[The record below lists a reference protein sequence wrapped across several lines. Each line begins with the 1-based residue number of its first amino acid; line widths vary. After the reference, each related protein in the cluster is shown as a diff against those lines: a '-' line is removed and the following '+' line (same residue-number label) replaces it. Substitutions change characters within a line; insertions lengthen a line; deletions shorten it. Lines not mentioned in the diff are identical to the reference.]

1 MYKSTMFSLLS
12 LFLVKT
18 SAKMKKFLIRLILVL
33 SVVYIGI
40 CGYMFFFQESFIF
53 HPEVLAKNEV
63 IDYGLNEA
71 ELSIETE
78 DGEKL
83 SGILSKSSA
92 ESKKLVFF
100 LHGNSGNL
108 TDQAQAAKFYTELGF
123 DFFTFD
129 YRGFGKSSGKIKSE
143 EQFYEDIE
151 RMYDEMLSVYSP
163 DSIIVVGYSV
173 GTAPAAMIANRAKP
187 SPSKLVL
194 IAPYYSMID
203 MTARRYPFIPSFL
216 LEYKFE
222 TDKFVSRQQM
232 PIFIIHGDKDEVLP
246 VDGSR
251 KLSKLLNEK
260 SSYYE
265 IKGQGHDDFEL
276 NAEFKAQLSA
286 FL

>member
-1 MYKSTMFSLLS
+1 MFSLLS
-12 LFLVKT
+12 LFLAKT
-18 SAKMKKFLIRLILVL
+18 SLKMKKFLIRLILVL
-33 SVVYIGI
+33 SIIYIGI

-53 HPEVLAKNEV
+53 HPDVLAKNVV

-83 SGILSKSSA
+83 SGILCKSSI
-92 ESKKLVFF
+92 ETKKLVFF
-100 LHGNSGNL
+100 LHGNAGNL
-108 TDQAQAAKFYTELGF
+108 TDQAQAAKFYTEMGY

-151 RMYDEMLSVYSP
+151 RMYYEMTTVYKP
-163 DSIIVVGYSV
+163 DSIVIVGYSV

-187 SPSKLVL
+187 SPSKLLL
-194 IAPYYSMID
+194 IAPYLSMID
-203 MTARRYPFIPSFL
+203 MTNRRYPYIPSFL

-222 TDKFVSRQQM
+222 TDKFVERQSM
-232 PIFIIHGDKDEVLP
+232 PILIIHGDKDEVLP

-251 KLSKLLNEK
+251 KLSKLLKEN
-260 SSYYE
+260 SRYYE

-276 NAEFKAQLSA
+276 NAEFKTQISA